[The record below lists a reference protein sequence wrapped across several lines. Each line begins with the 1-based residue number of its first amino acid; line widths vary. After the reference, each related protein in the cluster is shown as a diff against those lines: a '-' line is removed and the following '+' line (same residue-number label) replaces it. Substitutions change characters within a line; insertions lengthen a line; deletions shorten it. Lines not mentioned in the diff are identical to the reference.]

1 MSSSPYLNVS
11 SSRYV
16 VSWSVPEIS
25 DLGLGVCCEGCLDSV
40 INYSKST

>member
-16 VSWSVPEIS
+16 VSWSFPEIS
-25 DLGLGVCCEGCLDSV
+25 DLGLGVCCEGCACGCL
-40 INYSKST
+40 IGLGN